1 MKNGGLRYS
10 NASKD
15 EEGKGISPILGER
28 MEARAMTPI
37 PRLLKVCDFR
47 MLLSGIQTKLT
58 GPPDENIRG

>member
-28 MEARAMTPI
+28 MEARAMTLALAS
-37 PRLLKVCDFR
+37 LLRFVH
-47 MLLSGIQTKLT
+47 
-58 GPPDENIRG
+58 